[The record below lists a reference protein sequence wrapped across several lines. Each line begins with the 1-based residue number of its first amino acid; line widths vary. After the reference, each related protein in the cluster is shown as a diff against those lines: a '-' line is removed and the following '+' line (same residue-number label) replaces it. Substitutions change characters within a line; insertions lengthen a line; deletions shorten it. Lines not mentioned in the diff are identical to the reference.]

1 MASSSKICKLK
12 IALSDIDRN
21 HYDSLNLT
29 VAQHPSETTERMMV
43 RILVFCINA
52 QEHLEFTKGLSAVDE
67 PDIWAKSLDDQL
79 LLWIDV
85 GEPTVERI
93 KKASRIAKD
102 VKVYSF
108 NRKSAPWWEQGR
120 VKFAELKGCSFYRF
134 EWQSIQSLAA
144 LYQRTMQLSVT
155 ITGNSAYVAT
165 ELGECE
171 VSWVPLED

>member
-12 IALSDIDRN
+12 ISLSDIDRN
-21 HYDSLNLT
+21 HYDTLNLT

-52 QEHLEFTKGLSAVDE
+52 QENLEFTKGLSAVDE
-67 PDIWAKSLDDQL
+67 PEIWARSLDGQL
-79 LLWIDV
+79 LLWLDV
-85 GEPTVERI
+85 GEPSIDRI
-93 KKASRIAKD
+93 KKASCVAKE

-120 VKFAELKGCSFYRF
+120 NKFALLNADFYRF
-134 EWQSIQSLAA
+134 EWENIQSLAA

-155 ITGNSAYVAT
+155 ITGNSAYIAT

-171 VSWVPLED
+171 VSWEPLQA

>member
-1 MASSSKICKLK
+1 
-12 IALSDIDRN
+12 
-21 HYDSLNLT
+21 
-29 VAQHPSETTERMMV
+29 MV

-52 QEHLEFTKGLSAVDE
+52 QENLEFTKGLSAVDE
-67 PDIWAKSLDDQL
+67 PEIWARSLDGQL
-79 LLWIDV
+79 LLWLDV
-85 GEPTVERI
+85 GEPSTDRI
-93 KKASRIAKD
+93 KKASRIAKE

-120 VKFAELKGCSFYRF
+120 NKFAQLNTSFYRF
-134 EWQSIQSLAA
+134 EWENIQSLAA

-171 VSWVPLED
+171 VSWVPLQA